1 MKKKIIAITSEKGG
15 IGKTT
20 TAFNIAGALTCCFD
34 KEVLCIDLSPQQNLT
49 QAFDYQQDGKPT
61 ISELIYS
68 QTLDFPIVSDGK
80 SIIRHSD
87 FGDFIPANKKLL
99 MNLPKLVDDM
109 KVMEK
114 TFSDEVFNGYDYI
127 IIDCQNS
134 IDGYLV
140 PQVLAT
146 ADYVIAVTECGQSSF
161 FGLDPILNLVR
172 QIKETHNP
180 KLATLGI
187 VINKYSAQT
196 NVCKEVVEALEE
208 GYENLVFKT
217 YIPFRFGQI
226 ENALAEHKPCVV
238 AKRNTLAEFYEKLG
252 QEIIERIGG

>member
-1 MKKKIIAITSEKGG
+1 MKTKIIAITSEKGG

-20 TAFNIAGALTCCFD
+20 TAFNIAGALTCCFK
-34 KEVLCIDLSPQQNLT
+34 KEVLSIDLSPQQNLS

-68 QTLDFPIVSDGK
+68 QTLDFPIVSDGF
-80 SIIRHSD
+80 SVIRHSD
-87 FGDFIPANKKLL
+87 YGDFIPANKKLL
-99 MNLPKLVDDM
+99 MNLPKLIDDM
-109 KVMEK
+109 GVMKK
-114 TFSDEVFNGYDYI
+114 TFENNVFASYDYI
-127 IIDCQNS
+127 VIDCQNS

-140 PQVLAT
+140 PQVLAC

-172 QIKETHNP
+172 QIKENHNS

-208 GYENLVFKT
+208 GYESLVFKT

-238 AKRNTLAEFYEKLG
+238 AKRNTLGEFYKQLAG
-252 QEIIERIGG
+252 EIIERIGD